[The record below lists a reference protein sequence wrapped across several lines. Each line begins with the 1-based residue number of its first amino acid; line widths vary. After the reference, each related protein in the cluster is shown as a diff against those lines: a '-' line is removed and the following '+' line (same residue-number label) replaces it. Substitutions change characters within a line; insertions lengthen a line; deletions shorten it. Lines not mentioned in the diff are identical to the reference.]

1 MSGFFLAPSPQNNT
15 PKEQA
20 ARRGKWTRTEEALA
34 CSASRGLVTE
44 QLQKLLV
51 TESGKQTGIFGSES
65 PPGPGSVL
73 QLKGKVL
80 SFQNWIDLGLEGTS
94 RKGTG
99 TQDQNLLEGMRNKGV
114 CSRDT
119 EVTLGCVGGPPAR
132 LPRAEWTDPE
142 SPLQA
147 HSRRLW
153 TTGGEAVGA
162 QGPGAWTIDHCCP
175 RSHAALCQPVS
186 SRLTS
191 SLFPAHRPP
200 AGWLLT
206 QRPWRR
212 GRMLGWAPQ
221 LP

>member
-1 MSGFFLAPSPQNNT
+1 MSGFFLASSPQNNT

-94 RKGTG
+94 REGTG
-99 TQDQNLLEGMRNKGV
+99 TQDQNLLEGMRNEGV

-147 HSRRLW
+147 HS
-153 TTGGEAVGA
+153 GPQVG
-162 QGPGAWTIDHCCP
+162 
-175 RSHAALCQPVS
+175 
-186 SRLTS
+186 
-191 SLFPAHRPP
+191 
-200 AGWLLT
+200 
-206 QRPWRR
+206 RPWGPRGQGRGQLTTAVPAATRR
-212 GRMLGWAPQ
+212 SASPSPHASP
-221 LP
+221 LPCSQPTVHLQAGC